1 MFLGCSL
8 IASCSILL
16 ILLSSLIRHNSPLL
30 YLNQKHWNLSPII
43 PYYYLSLYSLNH
55 LSLYSLIPK
64 SSQTFSNIFFYSLF
78 RTYIPYSSQIF
89 IQIKKKK
96 KKNQWYKYTFSS
108 SIEIKHRHVSES
120 PICPRLVSIPVLLI
134 NFKSMRNPTHW
145 ETTSCACRPR
155 PGSDYALDCSLAS
168 RIRYLRIDTCNC
180 LRSTHSRSLNNRAMS
195 IQK

>member
-64 SSQTFSNIFFYSLF
+64 PSQTFSNIFFYSLF

-96 KKNQWYKYTFSS
+96 KKINDTSTHFR
-108 SIEIKHRHVSES
+108 HRLRSNIVT
-120 PICPRLVSIPVLLI
+120 LVSLQFVP
-134 NFKSMRNPTHW
+134 H
-145 ETTSCACRPR
+145 
-155 PGSDYALDCSLAS
+155 SLA
-168 RIRYLRIDTCNC
+168 YLC
-180 LRSTHSRSLNNRAMS
+180 SW
-195 IQK
+195 